1 MIGADFPV
9 SPIDASS
16 LTICYK
22 WKIYED
28 KAEVFKTE
36 LIRRFPFPEI
46 EGEKFI
52 SEAIVWNKISV
63 CDSPLLRCVNTGI
76 YMCEYLPDG
85 LTANFIKLMKRNPK
99 GGILYYKSLF
109 NLSCIRKNPID
120 ILKIS
125 LRLSQCI
132 IYSFLRCFGSYL

>member
-1 MIGADFPV
+1 MLDCALG
-9 SPIDASS
+9 
-16 LTICYK
+16 
-22 WKIYED
+22 E
-28 KAEVFKTE
+28 AEVFKTE

-63 CDSPLLRCVNTGI
+63 CDSPLLRCVNIGI

-109 NLSCIRKNPID
+109 NLSCIWKNPID